1 MKRACNSQTP
11 KYMQNTVLSCICGLS
26 LLCMTAIPL
35 VAQENDSDAKI
46 ITILAV
52 NDMHAAIDMF
62 PKFATVV
69 DSIRS
74 IHPNLIL
81 LSAGDNR
88 TGNPVNDR
96 YAEPNYPMTDLM
108 NRLGFDASAVGNHE
122 FDANVAVFR
131 SLIGK
136 SNFRYLCANMD
147 APDSLRLH
155 TAPYRIYERN
165 GLRVGILGLIQ
176 TGPNGF
182 PDTHPKNLENIS
194 FRPAVETAK
203 DYAWMRDACDVFVLL
218 THCGY
223 EEDLELAAAYPQAD
237 IIIGGHSHTVVT
249 NRVLRNGILVSQTGR
264 ALKYLTE
271 IQVEVS
277 GGRVTAKNYK
287 LINLNAARLSKPE
300 IQAVVDAY
308 NDNETL
314 KLVLTTAATPFEN
327 AEELGNLMADAQ
339 RAGANG
345 DIAIQNYGGVRYE
358 THAVGDFTMKDAF
371 ALDPFDNS
379 LVAYELT
386 GEEVQQMIVSAYK
399 IGENPYV
406 SGISYTVAFNADNSV
421 KKLVVF
427 LSDGKPIVAKKSYRV
442 IINNYLSS
450 VCPFLK
456 DRAGED
462 TFIGATNALVDYLQ
476 QQSSVNYQGTRRIT
490 VVN

>member
-1 MKRACNSQTP
+1 MKYFPLYTC
-11 KYMQNTVLSCICGLS
+11 CLS
-26 LLCMTAIPL
+26 LLLVSTMPL
-35 VAQENDSDAKI
+35 AAQENDSDAKI

-69 DSIRS
+69 DSIRN
-74 IHPNLIL
+74 IHPNLL
-81 LSAGDNR
+81 LLAAGDNR

-96 YAEPNYPMTDLM
+96 FLEAGYPMTDLM

-122 FDANVAVFR
+122 FDANVAAFR
-131 SLIGK
+131 NLIGK

-155 TAPYRIYERN
+155 IAPFRFYERE
-165 GLRVGILGLIQ
+165 GIRIGILGLIQ
-176 TGPNGF
+176 TGPNGL
-182 PDTHPKNLENIS
+182 PDTHPRNIENIS
-194 FRPAVETAK
+194 FWPAIETAR
-203 DYAWMRDACDVFVLL
+203 DYAWMREACDVFVLL

-223 EEDLELAAAYPQAD
+223 EEDLALAEAYPQAD
-237 IIIGGHSHTVVT
+237 IIIGGHSHTLVS
-249 NRVLRNGILVSQTGR
+249 NRVLRNGIMVSQTGQ

-277 GGRVTAKNYK
+277 GGRVTATNYK
-287 LINLNAARLSKPE
+287 LINLNAARQPKQE

-314 KLVLTTAATPFEN
+314 RQVLTTAATPFEN
-327 AEELGNLMADAQ
+327 AEELGCLMADAQ

-345 DIAIQNYGGVRYE
+345 DIAIQNFGGVRYE
-358 THAVGDFTMKDAF
+358 THAAGAFTMKDAF

-379 LVAYELT
+379 LMVYELT
-386 GEEVQQMIVSAYK
+386 GEEVQQMMVSAYE

-406 SGISYTVAFNADNSV
+406 SGISYTVSFNADNSV
-421 KKLVVF
+421 KKLTVW
-427 LSDGKPIVAKKSYRV
+427 LPDGKPIAPKKSYRV
-442 IINNYLSS
+442 VINNYLSS

-456 DRAGED
+456 AKTGED
-462 TFIGATNALVDYLQ
+462 TFVGATNALIDYLKQ
-476 QQSSVNYQGTRRIT
+476 QPSVNYQGVNRIT
-490 VVN
+490 VAK

>member
-1 MKRACNSQTP
+1 MKYFSLYTC
-11 KYMQNTVLSCICGLS
+11 CLS
-26 LLCMTAIPL
+26 LLLAPTIPL
-35 VAQENDSDAKI
+35 AAQENDSDAKI

-69 DSIRS
+69 DSIRN
-74 IHPNLIL
+74 IHPNLL
-81 LSAGDNR
+81 LLAAGDNR

-96 YAEPNYPMTDLM
+96 FSEVGYPMTDLM

-122 FDANVAVFR
+122 FDANVAAFR
-131 SLIGK
+131 NLIGK

-155 TAPYRIYERN
+155 IAPFRFYERE
-165 GLRVGILGLIQ
+165 GIRIGILGLIQ
-176 TGPNGF
+176 TGPNGL
-182 PDTHPKNLENIS
+182 PDTHPRNVENIS

-203 DYAWMRDACDVFVLL
+203 DYAWMRDACDVFILL

-223 EEDLELAAAYPQAD
+223 EEDLELAEAYPQAD
-237 IIIGGHSHTVVT
+237 IIIGGHSHTVVS

-264 ALKYLTE
+264 ALKCLTE

-277 GGRVTAKNYK
+277 GGRLTATNYK
-287 LINLNAARLSKPE
+287 LINLTADRQAKPE

-308 NDNETL
+308 NANETL
-314 KLVLTTAATPFEN
+314 KQVLTTVATPFEN
-327 AEELGNLMADAQ
+327 AEELGCLMADAQ
-339 RAGANG
+339 RHGANG
-345 DIAIQNYGGVRYE
+345 DIAIQNFGGVRYE
-358 THAVGDFTMKDAF
+358 THATGDFTMKDAF

-379 LVAYELT
+379 LMAYELT
-386 GEEVQQMIVSAYK
+386 GEEVQQMLVSAYE
-399 IGENPYV
+399 IGEDPYV
-406 SGISYTVAFNADNSV
+406 SGISYTISFHADNSV
-421 KKLVVF
+421 KKLTVF
-427 LSDGKPIVAKKSYRV
+427 SSDGKPIAPKKTYRV

-456 DRAGED
+456 TKAGED
-462 TFIGATNALVDYLQ
+462 TFVGATNALVDYLKQ
-476 QQSSVNYQGTRRIT
+476 QPSVSYQGGKRIT